1 MRRKDYEKEAIMEY
15 SAIYTQ
21 YINQL
26 LNISA
31 SRFKWN
37 GLPDSVSERWLEK
50 TLQRN
55 GVAVFFK
62 DEVLGYLA
70 LETMLSGQIGVYDTP
85 INNTA
90 YAANGYNMSLNQ
102 KNSVLIWNNLN
113 RTTELEVI
121 ELYARQ
127 LTEIDRT
134 ITINL
139 NSQKT
144 PLAIATTNKNKLS
157 MINAYMKYNGNVP
170 VIFENADNADFSQN
184 ISVINTNAPYLID
197 KLYDYKVKK
206 WNEALTALGV
216 PNMEIKRE
224 RRINAEAELE
234 QGDYI
239 ATLNSALKA
248 REQAC
253 DEINNMFNLKVE
265 VSIYE

>member
-1 MRRKDYEKEAIMEY
+1 MRRKDYEKEAVIQY

-26 LNISA
+26 INISA
-31 SRFKWN
+31 SRFKWKN
-37 GLPDSVSERWLEK
+37 LPNTVSERWLEK
-50 TLQRN
+50 ILQRN
-55 GVAVFFK
+55 GVAVFFE
-62 DEVLGYLA
+62 DEVLGFLT
-70 LETMLSGQIGVYDTP
+70 LETMPTGKLGVYDTP
-85 INNTA
+85 ISNTA
-90 YAANGYNMSLNQ
+90 YATNGYNAELNQ

-134 ITINL
+134 ISVNL
-139 NSQKT
+139 NSQRT
-144 PLAIATTNKNKLS
+144 PLAIATNPKNKLS

-170 VIFENADNADFSQN
+170 VIFENSDNQDFSQN

-216 PNMEIKRE
+216 PNMEVKRE

-253 DEINNMFNLKVE
+253 EEINRMFNLNVG
-265 VSIYE
+265 VGVYE